1 MLLKLKQIG
10 DVCTLDDINAIVYL
24 LKQNHKPVETIELS
38 QETFNGDFGSYTLI
52 YDDEELLTVRN
63 EGYTF
68 EDITKS
74 LTLMISNSFKDAI
87 YNLTVTAET
96 YVGEG
101 VEIEDSIIEHENIIR
116 TVNYQSERLS
126 DDLSQI
132 IIPLSDFISS
142 SEETIGE
149 IIKIN
154 AIITLEFYPYFID
167 KKTGSLLYDTDV
179 DLIEDETVLINA
191 ITNAP
196 TGRKTT
202 LYLSPGLTFE
212 LSDTIEIKNKTIE
225 LISGSVPSTLDANN
239 NCRHFF
245 VDYDGKLILKNINLT
260 NGYDLSDETN
270 VGGGSIFV
278 NSVIDSFNYIQ
289 GSLEC
294 IDCNFNNNRSN
305 THGGA
310 IYSNDA
316 LVTIEDCV
324 FLNNIAKSTSDV
336 WGNGGAIYQNNLTG
350 D

>member
-101 VEIEDSIIEHENIIR
+101 VEIENSIIEHETIIR

-154 AIITLEFYPYFID
+154 AIITLEFYPYLI
-167 KKTGSLLYDTDV
+167 KKLVLYCMILM
-179 DLIEDETVLINA
+179 LI
-191 ITNAP
+191 
-196 TGRKTT
+196 
-202 LYLSPGLTFE
+202 
-212 LSDTIEIKNKTIE
+212 
-225 LISGSVPSTLDANN
+225 
-239 NCRHFF
+239 
-245 VDYDGKLILKNINLT
+245 
-260 NGYDLSDETN
+260 
-270 VGGGSIFV
+270 
-278 NSVIDSFNYIQ
+278 
-289 GSLEC
+289 
-294 IDCNFNNNRSN
+294 
-305 THGGA
+305 
-310 IYSNDA
+310 
-316 LVTIEDCV
+316 
-324 FLNNIAKSTSDV
+324 
-336 WGNGGAIYQNNLTG
+336 
-350 D
+350 

>member
-1 MLLKLKQIG
+1 MSYQILLK
-10 DVCTLDDINAIVYL
+10 
-24 LKQNHKPVETIELS
+24 
-38 QETFNGDFGSYTLI
+38 F
-52 YDDEELLTVRN
+52 
-63 EGYTF
+63 
-68 EDITKS
+68 
-74 LTLMISNSFKDAI
+74 
-87 YNLTVTAET
+87 
-96 YVGEG
+96 
-101 VEIEDSIIEHENIIR
+101 
-116 TVNYQSERLS
+116 
-126 DDLSQI
+126 
-132 IIPLSDFISS
+132 
-142 SEETIGE
+142 
-149 IIKIN
+149 
-154 AIITLEFYPYFID
+154 
-167 KKTGSLLYDTDV
+167 
-179 DLIEDETVLINA
+179 A

-225 LISGSVPSTLDANN
+225 LISGSVPATLDANN

-278 NSVIDSFNYIQ
+278 NSVIDSFNYI
-289 GSLEC
+289 
-294 IDCNFNNNRSN
+294 
-305 THGGA
+305 GA